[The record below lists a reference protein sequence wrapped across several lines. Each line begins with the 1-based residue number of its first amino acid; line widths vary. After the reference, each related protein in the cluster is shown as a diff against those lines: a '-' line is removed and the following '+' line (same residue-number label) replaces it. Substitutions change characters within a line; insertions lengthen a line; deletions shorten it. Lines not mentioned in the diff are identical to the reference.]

1 MAQQYFGEKCSG
13 IMWLVAREIIKK
25 SEKCNNQGISLLI
38 KNLMKNK
45 LVNTTLSWSLA
56 SGIFEINSTKTNLQ
70 DILKFS
76 KTVEKY
82 VSCRQILKK

>member
-1 MAQQYFGEKCSG
+1 
-13 IMWLVAREIIKK
+13 
-25 SEKCNNQGISLLI
+25 
-38 KNLMKNK
+38 MKNK

-56 SGIFEINSTKTNLQ
+56 GGIFEINSTKTNLQ

-82 VSCRQILKK
+82 VSCRQSLKK

>member
-1 MAQQYFGEKCSG
+1 
-13 IMWLVAREIIKK
+13 MWLVAREIIKK

-56 SGIFEINSTKTNLQ
+56 GGIFEINSTKTNLQ

-82 VSCRQILKK
+82 VSCRQSLKK